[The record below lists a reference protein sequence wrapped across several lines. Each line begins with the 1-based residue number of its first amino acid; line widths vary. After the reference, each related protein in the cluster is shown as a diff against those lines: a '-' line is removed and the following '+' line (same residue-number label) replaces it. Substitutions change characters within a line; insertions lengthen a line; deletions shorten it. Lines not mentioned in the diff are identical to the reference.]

1 MEMAISCL
9 NISFLHKST
18 LNVLL
23 QVFLNSQK
31 ERNKEHKKQGRR
43 GNKKIKV
50 YKEKKKERKGKKIY
64 SQNWKEEE
72 SKLM

>member
-1 MEMAISCL
+1 MKMAISCF

-31 ERNKEHKKQGRR
+31 ERNKENKKQGKR
-43 GNKKIKV
+43 GSKKNESIQRKN
-50 YKEKKKERKGKKIY
+50 KEKEKRYTVKIEKNRKV
-64 SQNWKEEE
+64 N
-72 SKLM
+72 

>member
-1 MEMAISCL
+1 MEMAISCF

-31 ERNKEHKKQGRR
+31 ERNKENKKQGKR
-43 GNKKIKV
+43 GSKKMKV
-50 YKEKKKERKGKKIY
+50 YKEKIKKRRKDI
-64 SQNWKEEE
+64 Q
-72 SKLM
+72 SKLKRIGK